1 MPTLDKD
8 YETRKLMMEFVDEGD
23 SHVYHDITPKK
34 RENKLRKVCD
44 RVAARIGEA
53 IHSTELLSSSKSF
66 IQSDERNDSCQN
78 HPFVG
83 LIRRHSDIRR
93 NIGNGFLNPTLN
105 FDCQRCECL
114 KDTHVKFDIY
124 TVNNN

>member
-8 YETRKLMMEFVDEGD
+8 YETRKLMMEFVDEWD

-53 IHSTELLSSSKSF
+53 IHSTELLSSSKSYQVQHDGWRYYVYQ
-66 IQSDERNDSCQN
+66 IQHVNGSSRVAKDS
-78 HPFVG
+78 FAVAVAY
-83 LIRRHSDIRR
+83 RRKQLVLCKS
-93 NIGNGFLNPTLN
+93 
-105 FDCQRCECL
+105 
-114 KDTHVKFDIY
+114 
-124 TVNNN
+124 